1 MSVSVP
7 GMSVRSCWMGL
18 TFALADLVGGPSTFG
33 GTPELNKK
41 SHQLK
46 GGGNCS
52 SWDVLVVLML
62 GFETSGLGSDWS
74 CAVDSPHLSPTA
86 IDCSCTAGPW
96 RVSGLPVADPGTLS
110 SLCDQVSQVL
120 LIHDNTL
127 SIHPFVHSCNRRH
140 HPHSIHFGKLRLTAS
155 SGCAGRT
162 RDSLHGSL
170 KQLDCTCPYQYP

>member
-1 MSVSVP
+1 
-7 GMSVRSCWMGL
+7 MGL

-33 GTPELNKK
+33 GTPEPNKK

-86 IDCSCTAGPW
+86 IDCSWPVEGLWLA
-96 RVSGLPVADPGTLS
+96 SGRS
-110 SLCDQVSQVL
+110 SDSQQ
-120 LIHDNTL
+120 
-127 SIHPFVHSCNRRH
+127 
-140 HPHSIHFGKLRLTAS
+140 
-155 SGCAGRT
+155 
-162 RDSLHGSL
+162 SL
-170 KQLDCTCPYQYP
+170 